1 MDFLFPKSR
10 HGPRIDENT
19 PFQILLVGLFLL
31 GAWNSTWFEITA
43 SGTYSEGLDREPTI
57 RTEYIID
64 NSQETFELSIENS
77 TPLILYWLQRED
89 VSPDSTNQE
98 PVDSESSSQDIPER
112 SDSCSGSC
120 LDQARDWVAAVMVA
134 LFASLCLSLY
144 RPSRLASAAVTT
156 IWLIGTVVILAALP
170 LSIAA
175 DFGIS
180 DDGEESSTGGF
191 DTNTQETVSVDQF
204 AHFEADS
211 SMGMSFDGI
220 SFYYQSLGFDLG
232 LLPEDERQQVIDSAP
247 SEDESGYESLIGF
260 NGKMTVGPGPI
271 LWYWV
276 LIAGLSIPRLTA
288 IILPGRRETL
298 EEE

>member
-1 MDFLFPKSR
+1 MDFLFPVHR
-10 HGPRIDENT
+10 YGPRIDNNK
-19 PFQILLVGLFLL
+19 PFHILIVGLFLL
-31 GAWNSTWFEITA
+31 AAWNSTWFEITA
-43 SGTYSEGLDREPTI
+43 SGTYTEGLEREPTI

-77 TPLILYWLQRED
+77 TPLLLYWLQRED
-89 VSPDSTNQE
+89 VSPGPANQE
-98 PVDSESSSQDIPER
+98 PTDSEPSSQDSPDR
-112 SDSCSGSC
+112 SDPCSGSC
-120 LDQARDWVAAVMVA
+120 LNQTRGWVGAVMVS

-144 RPSRLASAAVTT
+144 RPSRLASAAVPT

-180 DDGEESSTGGF
+180 DEGEESSTGGF

-211 SMGMSFDGI
+211 SIGISFDGI

-232 LLPEDERQQVIDSAP
+232 LISEDERQQVIDSAP
-247 SEDESGYESLIGF
+247 AEDEPGYESLIGF
-260 NGKMTVGPGPI
+260 NGKMTVGPGLI
-271 LWYWV
+271 LTYWIV
-276 LIAGLSIPRLTA
+276 IAGLTA
-288 IILPGRRETL
+288 MILLGRREIL